1 MLWVLKSSIQY
12 VLVFPFYLCMFAWVN
27 SYRVLGG
34 TNRGIII
41 VHSCYSVS
49 ASFLRE
55 RLPFSQWV
63 SELLSGSSLKTA
75 KVYASLLAVLPVASW
90 SSTWMHFVLHI
101 ALSFLTVN
109 VSYPWEVHVLLNISV
124 ALWGSSHPV
133 SFVSLLITTIEFISL
148 YLIKYQHL
156 ASTIYLFFLC
166 VCVGGILSTPLPS
179 GNQVL
184 QHLFSSALV

>member
-1 MLWVLKSSIQY
+1 MEHPGYLTDIQVTTNSFHHIHWELDIELSSTDHLSTVNSYSSKGEMMMLWVLKSSIQY

-90 SSTWMHFVLHI
+90 SSTWMHFV
-101 ALSFLTVN
+101 FYT
-109 VSYPWEVHVLLNISV
+109 
-124 ALWGSSHPV
+124 
-133 SFVSLLITTIEFISL
+133 
-148 YLIKYQHL
+148 
-156 ASTIYLFFLC
+156 
-166 VCVGGILSTPLPS
+166 
-179 GNQVL
+179 
-184 QHLFSSALV
+184 